1 MIEIIAKVKV
11 QVESYID
18 EDDWEDAIGRELENK
33 NYEVTDIC
41 SVWKHSDDDGWEE
54 LE

>member
-11 QVESYID
+11 QVESWRD
-18 EDDWEDAIGRELENK
+18 EDEWEDCIGHELENK

-41 SVWKHSDDDGWEE
+41 SVWKHSEDGWEE